1 MTITLIIVALT
12 AIISFSAFSNEKLVN
27 DLIFYP
33 PAVTNQNQWYRF
45 ISCGLIH
52 ADLTHL
58 IFNMLSM
65 YMFGKFVEEAFA
77 SIFDSKSTIIFLAL
91 YISALVVSLLPTY
104 FKHKN
109 DDHYSSLGASGAVSA
124 VVFAGIFLF
133 PTAKIGIF
141 ILPPIIPGFIF
152 APIYLLVSAQLEKKG
167 GDNVN
172 HSAHIWGSL
181 YGVAFVIIASFAF
194 STFNPIENFT
204 SQVGM
209 WLKSF

>member
-181 YGVAFVIIASFAF
+181 YGVAFVIIACFAF